1 METTDYKLGK
11 LPAKSSRKALLFED
25 FIKPKAVAQVPP
37 EYNFWAKRAKFPSRL
52 FGNDKYGDCT
62 RASQAAA
69 AMHME
74 RIETRSTPNITDD
87 EVIRVYFE
95 MTARLYGS
103 GDTGAYETDALSEW
117 RRPEYTFRDTKGRP
131 LTIDAYTRINHLDHE
146 ALKSA
151 IYITGGHGIKLCFNL
166 PWAWSSTTNWT
177 VPAGQTMIGE
187 WVPGSWGGHSIY
199 AYAYTK
205 TGIWIKTWGYDQFVT
220 WEGVAAYC
228 DEAHWVVDSLDAWR
242 KKPAARLVNLNQLKE
257 AVNAVSDQ
265 KIT

>member
-1 METTDYKLGK
+1 
-11 LPAKSSRKALLFED
+11 
-25 FIKPKAVAQVPP
+25 
-37 EYNFWAKRAKFPSRL
+37 
-52 FGNDKYGDCT
+52 
-62 RASQAAA
+62 
-69 AMHME
+69 
-74 RIETRSTPNITDD
+74 
-87 EVIRVYFE
+87 
-95 MTARLYGS
+95 
-103 GDTGAYETDALSEW
+103 
-117 RRPEYTFRDTKGRP
+117 

-177 VPAGQTMIGE
+177 VPAGQAMIGE

-205 TGIWIKTWGYDQFVT
+205 TGIWIKTWGHDQFVT